1 MLHVVRSEMTR
12 LGQRRTLL
20 VWFGLMVV
28 FAFMVN
34 AVMASVSG
42 RPGAGNLPTPGVRFP
57 TRDELESPSGL
68 MAGLAAASSMF
79 GIVTLSFWAWFG
91 AQDYSSGL
99 IRLLV
104 AAEPRRWRLLAGKV
118 VALLLV
124 TVAATTVAAATNLL
138 AAPLASAS
146 GISTSAWGT
155 DAASIV
161 AQAWAHAFLS
171 QVVWG
176 TLGLAIAIVS
186 RSAMVAVAIG
196 VGYVLVVES
205 LLTMVSGAP
214 KDWLLG
220 STLNA
225 IASGGTPSVPFT
237 TALALGA
244 GYVIVGLGLA
254 GAVLTRR
261 DVTD

>member
-1 MLHVVRSEMTR
+1 MLHVVRSELTR

-20 VWFGLMVV
+20 VWFGLMVL

-34 AVMASVSG
+34 AVMASVTGQAGSSG
-42 RPGAGNLPTPGVRFP
+42 LPTPGVTFP
-57 TRDELESPSGL
+57 TREQLEMPSGL

-79 GIVTLSFWAWFG
+79 GIVTLSFWAWFT

-124 TVAATTVAAATNLL
+124 TAVATTVAAVANLL
-138 AAPLASAS
+138 AAPVAGAA
-146 GISTSAWGT
+146 GISTAAWGT
-155 DAASIV
+155 DAASVIG
-161 AQAWAHAFLS
+161 QAWIHALLS

-176 TLGLAIAIVS
+176 VLGLAIAIVS

-220 STLNA
+220 NTLNA
-225 IASGGTPSVPFT
+225 IASGGTPGVSFA

-244 GYVIVGLGLA
+244 GYVIVGLVLA